1 MAGGAAVIEAGELR
15 DRLAGLEPIGLGADG
30 TTRLA
35 WTEELAAAEGW
46 FGEQARA
53 GGLRV
58 ERDPAGS
65 LWALP
70 EGDGPWWA
78 TGSHLDSVRRGGR
91 FDGALGVAAGFAAAE
106 RVPGVAVIA
115 FADEE
120 GARFNTPTFGSR
132 ALAGRLADGVLDR
145 VDDGGVPLREAMSGF
160 GVDVSRLG
168 EAPSWLGRLRGFVE
182 LHIDQTQDLAR
193 LDAPAGSV
201 RSLAARMRLALRFA
215 GRADHAGTTRRSE
228 RRDALAA
235 AARVIVAADELAAD
249 DDDFMVTAS
258 RMLVEPNAFTTVP
271 SEVRL
276 WIDARSPDGE
286 RLIEWKSSLEAAAQD
301 TGIEVA
307 VGTASHSDAVE
318 FDPAVREAFGSLHEL
333 VCFAGHDAGILAPRI
348 PAGMVFVRNATGVSH
363 SPDEHVELD
372 DAAVATEALRNALE
386 RLVSRRM
393 SSRAPHGS
401 IRRHSSP
408 GWRP

>member
-1 MAGGAAVIEAGELR
+1 VAGEPLVIGAAELR

-35 WTEELAAAEGW
+35 WTDELAAAEAW
-46 FGEQARA
+46 FGEQAA
-53 GGLRV
+53 AAGLRV

-70 EGDGPWWA
+70 DSAGPWWA
-78 TGSHLDSVRRGGR
+78 TGSHLDSVRAGGR
-91 FDGALGVAAGFAAAE
+91 FDGALGVAAGFAVAE

-132 ALAGRLADGVLDR
+132 ALVGRLSDDVLAR
-145 VDDGGVPLREAMSGF
+145 VDDEGVSLADAMRSF
-160 GVDVSRLG
+160 GVDPGRLID
-168 EAPSWLGRLRGFVE
+168 APSWLDRLRGFVE
-182 LHIDQTQDLAR
+182 LHIDQTQELAR
-193 LDAPAGSV
+193 LEAPAGSV
-201 RSLAARMRLALRFA
+201 RSLAARLRLALRFV

-235 AARVIVAADELAAD
+235 AARVIVAADELAGND
-249 DDDFMVTAS
+249 PDFMVTAS

-271 SEVRL
+271 SDVRL
-276 WIDARSPDGE
+276 WIDARTPDGKLLSKW
-286 RLIEWKSSLEAAAQD
+286 RSSVAEAARD
-301 TGIEVA
+301 TGLDVEVD
-307 VGTASHSDAVE
+307 TASESDSVE
-318 FDPAVREAFGSLHEL
+318 FDPDVRSAFGSLPEL
-333 VCFAGHDAGILAPRI
+333 VCFAGHDAGILAPRV
-348 PAGMVFVRNATGVSH
+348 PAGMVFVRNATGISH

-372 DAAVATEALRNALE
+372 DAAVAAEALRTAL
-386 RLVSRRM
+386 RRM

-401 IRRHSSP
+401 IR
-408 GWRP
+408 

>member
-1 MAGGAAVIEAGELR
+1 MIDAAELR
-15 DRLAGLEPIGLGADG
+15 DRLAGLEPVGLSDAG

-35 WTEELAAAEGW
+35 WSSELAEAEAW
-46 FGEQARA
+46 FDEQARGA
-53 GGLRV
+53 GLRV

-65 LWALP
+65 LWAVP
-70 EGDGPWWA
+70 AVDGPWWA
-78 TGSHLDSVRRGGR
+78 TGSHLDSVRCGGR
-91 FDGALGVAAGFAAAE
+91 FDGALGVVAGFAVAE

-132 ALAGRLADGVLDR
+132 ALVGRLDLAVLDR
-145 VDDGGVPLREAMSGF
+145 VDDDGVVLADAMRSF
-160 GVDVSRLG
+160 GVDPSGLADAG
-168 EAPSWLGRLRGFVE
+168 SWLSRLRGFVE
-182 LHIDQTQDLAR
+182 LHIDQTQELAR

-201 RSLAARMRLALRFA
+201 RSLAARMRLALEFV

-235 AARVIVAADELAAD
+235 AARVIVAADELAGD
-249 DDDFMVTAS
+249 DDDFLVTAS

-271 SEVRL
+271 SHVRL
-276 WIDARSPDGE
+276 WIDARTPDGE
-286 RLIEWKSSLEAAAQD
+286 LLSKWRSSVAAAAS
-301 TGIEVA
+301 GASVE
-307 VGTASHSDAVE
+307 TASHSDAVE
-318 FDPAVREAFGSLHEL
+318 FDPGVRAALGSLPEL

-372 DAAVATEALRNALE
+372 DAAVAAEALRSALE
-386 RLVSRRM
+386 KL
-393 SSRAPHGS
+393 A
-401 IRRHSSP
+401 
-408 GWRP
+408 